1 MTLTENQQRFCDD
14 VRANN
19 TMAEVMD
26 LMVGQADPSALKEY
40 NLTQE
45 EYAAVLEEIYDNW

>member
-1 MTLTENQQRFCDD
+1 MSLTDNQQRFYDD

-26 LMVGQADPSALKEY
+26 LMVGRADPSALKEY
-40 NLTQE
+40 NLMQE
-45 EYAAVLEEIYDNW
+45 EYAAVLEQIYDNW

>member
-1 MTLTENQQRFCDD
+1 MTDNQQRFYDD
-14 VRANN
+14 VRDNN

-45 EYAAVLEEIYDNW
+45 EYAAVLEQIYDNW

>member
-1 MTLTENQQRFCDD
+1 MSLTDNQQRFYDD

-26 LMVGQADPSALKEY
+26 LMVGQADSSALNEY

-45 EYAAVLEEIYDNW
+45 EYFAVLEEIYDNY

>member
-1 MTLTENQQRFCDD
+1 MSLTDNQQRFYDD

-26 LMVGQADPSALKEY
+26 LMVGQADSSALKEY

-45 EYAAVLEEIYDNW
+45 EYSAVLEQIYDNW

>member
-1 MTLTENQQRFCDD
+1 MSLTENQQRFYDD

-45 EYAAVLEEIYDNW
+45 EYSAVLEEIYDNW

>member
-1 MTLTENQQRFCDD
+1 MTLTDNQQRFYDD
-14 VRANN
+14 VCDNN

-26 LMVGQADPSALKEY
+26 LIVGQADPSALKEY

>member
-1 MTLTENQQRFCDD
+1 MTENQQRFYDD
-14 VRANN
+14 VLNNN

-26 LMVGQADPSALKEY
+26 MMVGQADPSALKEY

-45 EYAAVLEEIYDNW
+45 EYAAVLEEVYDKW

>member
-1 MTLTENQQRFCDD
+1 MSLTDNQQRFYDD

-26 LMVGQADPSALKEY
+26 LMVGQADSSALNEY

-45 EYAAVLEEIYDNW
+45 EYSAVLEQIYDNW

>member
-1 MTLTENQQRFCDD
+1 MTLTDAQQRFYDD
-14 VRANN
+14 VLNNN

-26 LMVGQADPSALKEY
+26 LMVGQADLSALKEY

-45 EYAAVLEEIYDNW
+45 EYADVLEQIYDNW

>member
-1 MTLTENQQRFCDD
+1 MSLTDNQQRFYDD

-26 LMVGQADPSALKEY
+26 LMVGQADPSGLKEY

-45 EYAAVLEEIYDNW
+45 EYFAVLEEIYDNY

>member
-1 MTLTENQQRFCDD
+1 MTDNQQRFYDD

-26 LMVGQADPSALKEY
+26 LMVGQADSSALKEY

-45 EYAAVLEEIYDNW
+45 EYSAVLEQIYDNW

>member
-45 EYAAVLEEIYDNW
+45 EYADVLEQIYDNW

>member
-1 MTLTENQQRFCDD
+1 MRLTENQQRFYDD
-14 VRANN
+14 VLNNN

-26 LMVGQADPSALKEY
+26 LMVGQADLSALKEY

-45 EYAAVLEEIYDNW
+45 EYADVLEQIYDNW